1 MMIKG
6 RHDARIRAAVCN
18 EDGMASLLGMG
29 HLFRRGGPVTDLGGV
44 DIGDRFFK
52 PGQRNQIWT
61 VERIFKPAANML
73 THVVLR
79 RGGENPET
87 YVISA
92 VALMNPHMFRRD
104 RREPD
109 SVNVRARSRRAMD
122 YVKDTPHT
130 SEDKVREGEDVAD
143 PQVEPSPGAS
153 S

>member
-1 MMIKG
+1 
-6 RHDARIRAAVCN
+6 
-18 EDGMASLLGMG
+18 MASLLGMSQ
-29 HLFRRGGPVTDLGGV
+29 LFRRGASVADLGGV

-79 RGGENPET
+79 RGGERPET

-109 SVNVRARSRRAMD
+109 SVNVRNRSRRAMD
-122 YVKDTPHT
+122 YVKDSPHT
-130 SEDKVREGEDVAD
+130 ATPEDTDAEDRQA
-143 PQVEPSPGAS
+143 EPSPDAAS

>member
-1 MMIKG
+1 
-6 RHDARIRAAVCN
+6 
-18 EDGMASLLGMG
+18 MASLLGMSQ
-29 HLFRRGGPVTDLGGV
+29 LFRRGGPAADLGGV
-44 DIGDRFFK
+44 ELGDRFFK

-79 RGGENPET
+79 RGGENPEM

-109 SVNVRARSRRAMD
+109 SVNVRGRSRRSMD
-122 YVKDTPHT
+122 YVKDAPPAQPQEPASDT
-130 SEDKVREGEDVAD
+130 AD
-143 PQVEPSPGAS
+143 SDSDSARIAEPAGQ
-153 S
+153 